1 MKSLFLFFIY
11 FFKGMFPHGCSGFKS
26 ISLNVEQDES
36 NLKEDSGMHDI
47 QYSQVC

>member
-1 MKSLFLFFIY
+1 
-11 FFKGMFPHGCSGFKS
+11 MFPHGCSGFKA

-36 NLKEDSGMHDI
+36 NLKEDSGMHDM